1 MVLAPGAGEQA
12 IVADAVESARQGVE
26 QEAAEE
32 LVSRERHD
40 LLPSGA
46 GLAVVLV
53 PEGDAL
59 LIEAEEA
66 AVRYRDPVGV
76 ARQIGEHGLR
86 SEEHTSELQSLM
98 RKSYAVFCLKKK
110 KQNKEYTKRKRG
122 EQGERRKWGETQIYE
137 RQT

>member
-66 AVRYRDPVGV
+66 AVRYGDPVGV
-76 ARQIGEHGLR
+76 ARQIGEHGLGPG
-86 SEEHTSELQSLM
+86 ED
-98 RKSYAVFCLKKK
+98 RKSTRL
-110 KQNKEYTKRKRG
+110 NSSN
-122 EQGERRKWGETQIYE
+122 
-137 RQT
+137 

>member
-1 MVLAPGAGEQA
+1 MTHSCPTRRFAYVLGPGAGEQA

-32 LVSRERHD
+32 LVSRKRHD

-66 AVRYRDPVGV
+66 AVRYRDPGGV
-76 ARQIGEHGLR
+76 ARQIGQHG
-86 SEEHTSELQSLM
+86 
-98 RKSYAVFCLKKK
+98 
-110 KQNKEYTKRKRG
+110 RG
-122 EQGERRKWGETQIYE
+122 PGERRDRTSTRKKHSH
-137 RQT
+137 

>member
-66 AVRYRDPVGV
+66 AVRYRAPVGV
-76 ARQIGEHGLR
+76 ARQVGEHGLGPGDR
-86 SEEHTSELQSLM
+86 RLGIDHPAPLADRREVPQKRTPFGELGPAAEADEPPTAM
-98 RKSYAVFCLKKK
+98 A
-110 KQNKEYTKRKRG
+110 G
-122 EQGERRKWGETQIYE
+122 E
-137 RQT
+137 